1 MAEDTRDG
9 YGKQFYPINV
19 WSLELKALYFV
30 VIFSGYLLQP
40 LHCTAFVFPR
50 VLHGGFFAK
59 WSLQVSLSLSFKCQ
73 MR

>member
-9 YGKQFYPINV
+9 YGKQFYSINV
-19 WSLELKALYFV
+19 WSLELKASYFV

-40 LHCTAFVFPR
+40 LHCTTFVFPR

-59 WSLQVSLSLSFKCQ
+59 WSLQVSLSLRVKCQ

>member
-9 YGKQFYPINV
+9 YGKQFHPINV

-30 VIFSGYLLQP
+30 VIFPGYLLQP

-50 VLHGGFFAK
+50 VLHGGDRKSKTTGFNRA
-59 WSLQVSLSLSFKCQ
+59 LQGHA
-73 MR
+73 

>member
-30 VIFSGYLLQP
+30 VIFPGYLLQP
-40 LHCTAFVFPR
+40 LYCTAFVFLR

-59 WSLQVSLSLSFKCQ
+59 WSLQVSLSLRVKCQ

>member
-1 MAEDTRDG
+1 MAEDTRVW
-9 YGKQFYPINV
+9 KQFYPINV

-40 LHCTAFVFPR
+40 LHCAAFVFPR

-59 WSLQVSLSLSFKCQ
+59 WSLQVSLSLRFKCQ